1 MPEALLEVQG
11 LGHFALP
18 VVFESI
24 LKNPKMHGSVILFN
38 LVCVWKGADSTVFD
52 ELVRKLGNQVIVCFF
67 S

>member
-38 LVCVWKGADSTVFD
+38 LVCV
-52 ELVRKLGNQVIVCFF
+52 
-67 S
+67 